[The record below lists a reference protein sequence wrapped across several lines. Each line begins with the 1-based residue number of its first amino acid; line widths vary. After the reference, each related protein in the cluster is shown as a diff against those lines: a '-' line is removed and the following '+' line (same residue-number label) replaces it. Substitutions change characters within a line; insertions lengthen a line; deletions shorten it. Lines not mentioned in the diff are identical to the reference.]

1 MNLNWMKLRPLYLL
15 ISGVALS
22 LSFYS
27 IFVWG
32 FRYSIDFTGGVTVDY
47 RFPSQQSTEA
57 IKTAL
62 GINMEEAPKSITQS
76 AERTIQL
83 KYGPE
88 FNQEKAGKLGASLS
102 QALGENPEIV
112 RFESVGPALSQ
123 EILRKTYVAVA
134 IASLGILLWVT
145 YQFKSLK
152 FGVSAILA
160 MIHDS
165 VVLLGTFAALGHYMG
180 VEVDILFVTAM
191 LTILS
196 FSVHDTIVV
205 YDRVRE
211 SMRKHPGVPLYDLAN
226 KAVSETLVRSVN
238 NSLTIIFMLFA
249 LFIMGGTTIK
259 WFVAALLIG
268 TISGTYSSPF
278 VAVPLLVT
286 WEELEKWWRGKKR

>member
-1 MNLNWMKLRPLYLL
+1 MSLNWMKFRPLYLL
-15 ISGVALS
+15 ISGLALS
-22 LSFYS
+22 LSLYS
-27 IFVWG
+27 VFVWG

-47 RFPSQQSTEA
+47 RFPSQQSSDSIKNALEA
-57 IKTAL
+57 RK
-62 GINMEEAPKSITQS
+62 EEAPKSITQS
-76 AERTIQL
+76 AERTLQL

-88 FNQEKAGKLGASLS
+88 FNQEKAIKLGASFN
-102 QALGENPEIV
+102 QVLGENPEIV

-134 IASLGILLWVT
+134 IASFGILLWVT

-165 VVLLGTFAALGHYMG
+165 TVLLGTFAALGHYMG

-211 SMRKHPGVPLYDLAN
+211 SMRKHPGAPLYDLAN
-226 KAVSETLVRSVN
+226 KAVSETLIRSVN

-259 WFVAALLIG
+259 WFVAALLVG

-286 WEELEKWWRGKKR
+286 WEQIRKKFGLRN